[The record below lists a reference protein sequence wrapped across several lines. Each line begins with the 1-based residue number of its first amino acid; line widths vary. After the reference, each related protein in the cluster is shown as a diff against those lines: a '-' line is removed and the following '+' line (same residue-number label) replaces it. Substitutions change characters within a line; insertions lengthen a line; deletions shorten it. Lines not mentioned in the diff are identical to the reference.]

1 MSPGGSAQCHCV
13 SRLRSGG
20 SEGHSVACLR
30 CLFLLFHLIIQT
42 RSMCPCV
49 SFLSAVTWGGCF
61 FLNLCT
67 FLVISS
73 VD

>member
-1 MSPGGSAQCHCV
+1 M
-13 SRLRSGG
+13 
-20 SEGHSVACLR
+20 ACLR

-61 FLNLCT
+61 FLNLCM